1 MSRTAATSA
10 SSLLLCLA
18 LLATTGSAGQTW
30 SPPQSPNPVDLPRML
45 DGRPDFQG
53 VWSFATLTPLE
64 RRKDFAES
72 PFLTDAEAAEF
83 VQRQLAAVNTDGRPQ
98 SDYNEFWFERPSSMA
113 RLNGRNLTSR
123 IIDPADG
130 RIPPLTRQ
138 AQDRL
143 GAVQKAQREH
153 PADGPED
160 RSMSERC
167 LSPTPL
173 IEPAGGGNNNFVQ
186 IVQTS
191 DQLVLFTEL
200 MSVRRIIP
208 ISGREHL
215 PGSIRLSSGDS
226 RARWEGDKLLVDTTN
241 YIGRFDF
248 AFTAIDDN
256 LHLLERFQLV
266 DPNTL
271 LLEETIDDSTA
282 FTKPWTVVLPMTRT
296 DMHLFEYACHEGN
309 YALKDILSGARA
321 EEAERSRGPR

>member
-1 MSRTAATSA
+1 MSRIVATTA
-10 SSLLLCLA
+10 SSLLICLA
-18 LLATTGSAGQTW
+18 LLAIRGSAGQR
-30 SPPQSPNPVDLPRML
+30 PQSSTPIDVPRML

-64 RRKDFAES
+64 RRKEFAES
-72 PFLTDAEAAEF
+72 AFLTDAEAAEF
-83 VQRQLAAVNTDGRPQ
+83 VQRQLAAVNADGRPQ

-113 RLNGRNLTSR
+113 RRNGRNLTSR

-130 RIPPLTRQ
+130 HIPPPTRQ
-138 AQDRL
+138 AQERL

-160 RSMSERC
+160 RNMSERC

-191 DQLVLFTEL
+191 DHLVLFTEL

-215 PGSIRLSSGDS
+215 PASIRLSTGDS
-226 RARWEGDKLLVDTTN
+226 RARWEGDTLLVDTTN

-248 AFTAIDDN
+248 AFAAIDEN

-266 DPNTL
+266 DTNTL
-271 LLEETIDDSTA
+271 LLQETIDDSTA

-296 DMHLFEYACHEGN
+296 ATRLFEYACHEGN

>member
-1 MSRTAATSA
+1 MSRTAATTA
-10 SSLLLCLA
+10 SPLLICLA
-18 LLATTGSAGQTW
+18 LLAIRGSAGQQ
-30 SPPQSPNPVDLPRML
+30 PQSPTRIDVPRML

-143 GAVQKAQREH
+143 GAVQQAQREH

-191 DQLVLFTEL
+191 DHLVLFTEL

-215 PGSIRLSSGDS
+215 PGSIRLSTGDS
-226 RARWEGDKLLVDTTN
+226 RARWEVDTLLVDTTN

-248 AFTAIDDN
+248 AFAAIDEN

-271 LLEETIDDSTA
+271 LLQETIDDSTA

-296 DMHLFEYACHEGN
+296 ATRLFEYACHEGN

-321 EEAERSRGPR
+321 EEAERRPGPR

>member
-1 MSRTAATSA
+1 MSRTAATTA
-10 SSLLLCLA
+10 SSLLMCLA
-18 LLATTGSAGQTW
+18 LLAIRGSAGQQ
-30 SPPQSPNPVDLPRML
+30 PQSPTPIDVPRML

-53 VWSFATLTPLE
+53 VWSFATFTPLE
-64 RRKDFAES
+64 RRKEFAES
-72 PFLTDAEAAEF
+72 AFLTDAEAAEF
-83 VQRQLAAVNTDGRPQ
+83 VQRQLAAVNTDGRSQ

-160 RSMSERC
+160 RNMSERC

-186 IVQTS
+186 ILQTS
-191 DQLVLFTEL
+191 DHLVLFTEL

-226 RARWEGDKLLVDTTN
+226 RARWEGDTLRVDTTN

-248 AFTAIDDN
+248 AFAAIDEN

-266 DPNTL
+266 DPSTL
-271 LLEETIDDSTA
+271 LLQETIDDSTA

-296 DMHLFEYACHEGN
+296 ATRLFEYACHEGN

-321 EEAERSRGPR
+321 EEADRSRGPR

>member
-1 MSRTAATSA
+1 MSRIVATTA
-10 SSLLLCLA
+10 SSLLICLA
-18 LLATTGSAGQTW
+18 LLAIRGSAGQR
-30 SPPQSPNPVDLPRML
+30 PQSSTPIDVPRML

-64 RRKDFAES
+64 RRKEFAES
-72 PFLTDAEAAEF
+72 AFLTDAEAAEF
-83 VQRQLAAVNTDGRPQ
+83 VQRQLAAVNADGRPQ

-113 RLNGRNLTSR
+113 RRNGRNLTSR

-130 RIPPLTRQ
+130 HIPPPTRQ
-138 AQDRL
+138 AQERL

-160 RSMSERC
+160 RNMSERC

-173 IEPAGGGNNNFVQ
+173 IEPAGGGSNNFVQ

-191 DQLVLFTEL
+191 DHLVLFTEL

-215 PGSIRLSSGDS
+215 PGSIRLSTGDS
-226 RARWEGDKLLVDTTN
+226 RARWEGDTLLVDTTN

-248 AFTAIDDN
+248 AFAAIDEN

-266 DPNTL
+266 DTNTL
-271 LLEETIDDSTA
+271 LLQETIDDSTA

-296 DMHLFEYACHEGN
+296 ATRLFEYACHEGN

>member
-1 MSRTAATSA
+1 
-10 SSLLLCLA
+10 
-18 LLATTGSAGQTW
+18 
-30 SPPQSPNPVDLPRML
+30 
-45 DGRPDFQG
+45 
-53 VWSFATLTPLE
+53 LE

-143 GAVQKAQREH
+143 SAVQQAQREH

-191 DQLVLFTEL
+191 DHLVLFTEL

-215 PGSIRLSSGDS
+215 PGSIRLSTGDS
-226 RARWEGDKLLVDTTN
+226 RARWEAKWGVSWQP
-241 YIGRFDF
+241 YERREVPIGRRIKGSEMLIGGF
-248 AFTAIDDN
+248 
-256 LHLLERFQLV
+256 L
-266 DPNTL
+266 
-271 LLEETIDDSTA
+271 
-282 FTKPWTVVLPMTRT
+282 
-296 DMHLFEYACHEGN
+296 G
-309 YALKDILSGARA
+309 
-321 EEAERSRGPR
+321 SRPAAV